1 MKLASSPLLLLA
13 YLLSGILSSAMLSSI
28 SPERLPQHIL
38 MLVLGLGFFLY
49 LSSQEAAVYKS
60 FAPLAYLLAL
70 SLLLITPILGE
81 TIRGSTRWIMIGTFQ
96 LQTAEISKPLLILS
110 FAYFLEHFP
119 LNRFRNVLL
128 HLLLYALPTFL
139 IFRQPDLGTALVVSA
154 IWVTQVFVAGIPW
167 GYVLSTIVAFLVAI
181 PYLPHVL
188 HDYQL
193 ARLTTFLDPFSDP
206 LGAGYN
212 VIQSTIAIGS
222 GGFWGKGLGHG
233 TQSHLRF
240 LPERHT
246 DFAFASLAEELG
258 LVGTSFTLAVICLFI
273 FVLLRAATTSTS
285 RYSRH
290 ILIGSFAY
298 FAFQSCVNIGMNLGI
313 APVTGVTLPLISYGG
328 SSIISTGLILGLA
341 GSIIR
346 SDHKT
351 TLIEIK

>member
-1 MKLASSPLLLLA
+1 MKLFLSPSLLLA
-13 YLLSGILSSAMLSSI
+13 YILSGILSSVMLSSI
-28 SPERLPQHIL
+28 SPERLSQHII
-38 MLVLGLGFFLY
+38 MLILGLGFFLY
-49 LSSQEAAVYKS
+49 LGSQEATIYKS
-60 FAPLAYLLAL
+60 FAPLAYIFAL
-70 SLLLITPILGE
+70 FLLLITPIFGE
-81 TIRGSTRWIMIGTFQ
+81 TIRGSTRWIMLGSFQ

-119 LNRFRNVLL
+119 LSRFRNILL
-128 HLLLYALPTFL
+128 HLLLFALPTFF

-154 IWVTQVFVAGIPW
+154 IWMTQVFVAGIPW
-167 GYVLSTIVAFLVAI
+167 GYVLATFITFFATI
-181 PYLPHVL
+181 PYLPHIL

-193 ARLTTFLDPFSDP
+193 SRLTTFLDPFSDP

-222 GGFWGKGLGHG
+222 GGFWGKGLGRG

-258 LVGTSFTLAVICLFI
+258 LIGTSFTLIVICLFI
-273 FVLLRAATTSTS
+273 FVLLRGSTIS
-285 RYSRH
+285 HYRYSRY

-298 FAFQSCVNIGMNLGI
+298 FAFQSCINIGMNLGI

-328 SSIISTGLILGLA
+328 SSIISTGIILGLA
-341 GSIIR
+341 SSVIR
-346 SDHKT
+346 SDCKT